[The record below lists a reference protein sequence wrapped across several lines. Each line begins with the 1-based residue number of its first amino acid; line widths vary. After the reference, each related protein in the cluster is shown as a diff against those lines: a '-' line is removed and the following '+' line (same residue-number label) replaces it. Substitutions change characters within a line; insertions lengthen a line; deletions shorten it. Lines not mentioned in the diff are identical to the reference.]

1 MSLQTGKET
10 IYKQDFQTSLEN
22 SKQPQWLKALREK
35 AFAYFT
41 ENGFPI
47 VENEEWK
54 YTNVAPMAK
63 ESFLLAELSETIEDA
78 LETGELSEP
87 SAAADGLSSGK
98 IQLQIESNA
107 INSDAQPS
115 AAADGSDFIFDE
127 SKDSVL
133 IFANGQFDK
142 KSSKLGAAQRANI
155 LSFSAALKNEKYA
168 EILKAKLGN
177 LIDTEKN
184 AFTALNTAFVG
195 EGVLIHL
202 PKNARIDAPVQLLF
216 TTDEGKVSFPRVLIV
231 ADEFA
236 EATFVETYV
245 RSDETKYLT
254 NAVVEISVAD
264 EAKIKHFR
272 VQRESHQAFHIST
285 TAAEVGRGS
294 VYDTTAINLGAKLS
308 RHDVLLKF
316 NAEGGE
322 AFVDGLYFLGEAQHH
337 DTHSVIRHDVPN
349 CTSHQT
355 YKGILNDKSRGVFN
369 GKVFVAVGASGTDG
383 YQSNKNLLLS
393 NEARVDTK
401 PQLEIFNDDVKCSHG
416 ATVGQLEEEE
426 LFYLLSRG
434 LNDNLARNLLTYGFA
449 EEIINKIEIES
460 IKKQLDEA
468 VLNRL
473 NVNLEA

>member
-1 MSLQTGKET
+1 MMLQAGKET
-10 IYKQDFQTSLEN
+10 IYKQDFQTNLEK
-22 SKQPQWLKALREK
+22 SDQPNWLKSLREK

-41 ENGFPI
+41 ENGFPT

-63 ESFLLAELSETIEDA
+63 ESFLLAELSENIENA
-78 LETGELSEP
+78 IETGELSEP
-87 SAAADGLSSGK
+87 SAVADGLSRQS
-98 IQLQIESNA
+98 ENSNGNQ
-107 INSDAQPS
+107 NSAN
-115 AAADGSDFIFDE
+115 ADDSSFVFDE

-133 IFANGQFDK
+133 IFANGQYDE
-142 KSSKLGAAQRANI
+142 KSSRLGAASGANV
-155 LSFSAALKNEKYA
+155 LSFSAALKDEKYA
-168 EILKAKLGN
+168 EILRAKLGK
-177 LIDTEKN
+177 LIDAEKN
-184 AFTALNTAFVG
+184 AFTALNTAFIG
-195 EGVLIHL
+195 EGVFIHL
-202 PKNARIDAPVQLLF
+202 PKNSKIDAPIQLLF
-216 TTDEGKVSFPRVLIV
+216 TTDDGKVSFPRVLIV
-231 ADEFA
+231 ADEFS
-236 EATFVETYV
+236 EATFVETYI
-245 RSDETKYLT
+245 RAGETKYLT
-254 NAVVEISVAD
+254 NAVVEISVGT

-272 VQRESHQAFHIST
+272 VQRESHQAFHISN

-322 AFVDGLYFLGEAQHH
+322 AFVDGLYFLGESQHH
-337 DTHSVIRHDVPN
+337 DTHSVIKHDVPN

-473 NVNLEA
+473 NVNLEG

>member
-1 MSLQTGKET
+1 MSLQTAKET
-10 IYKQDFQTSLEN
+10 IYTKDFQANLERTD
-22 SKQPQWLKALREK
+22 QPQWLKDLRES
-35 AFAYFT
+35 AFVYFT
-41 ENGFPI
+41 ENGFPT
-47 VENEEWK
+47 VENEDWK
-54 YTNVAPMAK
+54 YTNVAPMGH
-63 ESFLLAELSETIEDA
+63 ENFLLAEMSETVAEEIVDGDLEIE
-78 LETGELSEP
+78 T
-87 SAAADGLSSGK
+87 SGTAK
-98 IQLQIESNA
+98 NA
-107 INSDAQPS
+107 GDEKFVFA
-115 AAADGSDFIFDE
+115 E

-133 IFANGQFDK
+133 VFKNGRFDK
-142 KSSKLGAAQRANI
+142 KSSRLDAAKDAVI
-155 LSFSAALKNEKYA
+155 LSFAEAAKDKKFDEVF
-168 EILKAKLGN
+168 KAKLGN
-177 LIDTEKN
+177 LVDAEKN
-184 AFTALNTAFVG
+184 GFTALNAAFIN
-195 EGVLIHL
+195 EGVFIHL
-202 PKNARIDAPVQLLF
+202 PKNVKIDAPVQILF

-231 ADEFA
+231 AEEFA

-245 RSDETKYLT
+245 RQNETQYLT

-272 VQRESHQAFHIST
+272 VQRESHQAFHISN
-285 TAAEVGRGS
+285 TAAEIGRGS
-294 VYDTTAINLGAKLS
+294 VYDTTAINLGGKLS
-308 RHDVLLKF
+308 RHDVSLKF
-316 NAEGGE
+316 NSEGGE
-322 AFVDGLYFLGEAQHH
+322 AFVDGLYFLGEDQHH
-337 DTHSVIRHDVPN
+337 DTHSIIKHDVPN

-434 LNDNLARNLLTYGFA
+434 LNESLAKNLLTYGFA
-449 EEIINKIEIES
+449 EEIVNKIEIES

-473 NVNLEA
+473 NANLEA